1 MPALRVHT
9 APGSRRRSLVRS
21 GRSLSPARPA
31 SPLGLSVKNER
42 DDLPLDAWRWPPS
55 RRPWRAQAG
64 VPPRSGRHP
73 TGHNRLGSLMLQA
86 PGLQL
91 GSYKT
96 GCQYRGPE
104 GRWGSTGPCPSRPT
118 GPRLPATVT
127 RTPAARTPRPRPRRV
142 PRPRYPCPW
151 ATAHVILKS
160 HIFHLFCVEL
170 LSAA

>member
-118 GPRLPATVT
+118 GPRLSATVT
-127 RTPAARTPRPRPRRV
+127 RTRDSGGPDSAAA
-142 PRPRYPCPW
+142 
-151 ATAHVILKS
+151 ATARAAATVPLSVGHCTCYSEVTYIPLILR
-160 HIFHLFCVEL
+160 
-170 LSAA
+170 